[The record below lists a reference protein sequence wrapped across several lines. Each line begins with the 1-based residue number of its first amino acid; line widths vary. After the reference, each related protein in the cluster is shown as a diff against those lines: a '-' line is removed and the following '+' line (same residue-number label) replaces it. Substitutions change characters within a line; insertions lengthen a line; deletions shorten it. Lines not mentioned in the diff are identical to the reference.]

1 MSTSLC
7 NARMKK
13 LSYQKENNSCADCS
27 AMQSQWVSVNIGCF
41 LCMRCAGIHRSIGVH
56 ITKIKSVSLD
66 YWTENEYNFMRKW
79 GNIKVNSIYE
89 ATVPKSV
96 KPTSKTGNAP
106 LKKFIQDKY
115 VHKMFYRS
123 PPKPKSPPRV
133 KELPLIDVSFEENS
147 SGFGFI

>member
-27 AMQSQWVSVNIGCF
+27 AMYCQWVSVNIGCF
-41 LCMRCAGIHRSIGVH
+41 LCLRCAGIHRSIGAH
-56 ITKIKSVSLD
+56 ITRIKSISLD
-66 YWTENEYNFMRKW
+66 NWTEKELNFMRKW

-89 ATVPKSV
+89 ATMPKRI
-96 KPTSKTGNAP
+96 KPTPKTGNAP

-115 VHKMFYRS
+115 MNKFFYRL
-123 PPKPKSPPRV
+123 PPKPKTPPKV
-133 KELPLIDVSFEENS
+133 KEMSLIDISFEENN